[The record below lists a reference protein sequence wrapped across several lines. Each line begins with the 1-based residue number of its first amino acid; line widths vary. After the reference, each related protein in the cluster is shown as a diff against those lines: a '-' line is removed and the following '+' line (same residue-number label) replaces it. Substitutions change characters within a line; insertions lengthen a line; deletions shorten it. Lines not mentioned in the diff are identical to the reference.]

1 MGSTLMETITRFL
14 TGHQEII
21 FRISL
26 RLAGAVLLFF
36 LARVYLRRFHP
47 RWFRRL
53 ESRLG
58 RHTAVLVARSSAYGI
73 WLLWFFAVLILFGV
87 NPGTLI
93 AGLGLFS
100 VAIGF
105 AAQKSVSNLI
115 SGLFI
120 LFDRPFEIGDFVDIG
135 GTTGTVITIDLLSTR
150 IRTPDNLL
158 VRIPNET
165 VLGSVIKNFTRF
177 DIRRLSLQ
185 VGVAYNSDLK
195 HVQDVLHRVLS
206 EHPLVLVDPAPRV
219 MITEFADSSI
229 NFEAWVWVERT
240 HFLDARTQIAQAI
253 KEAFDREGIEIPF
266 PQRVIHL
273 HRTRDALDG

>member
-1 MGSTLMETITRFL
+1 MDPSVLETFSRFFVR
-14 TGHQEII
+14 HQDL
-21 FRISL
+21 FFGVGL
-26 RLAGAVLLFF
+26 RLAGAGVLFF
-36 LARVYLRRFHP
+36 AARIYLRRFHT
-47 RWFRRL
+47 RWLHQL
-53 ESRLG
+53 EPRLG
-58 RHTAVLVARSSAYGI
+58 RHTTVLLTRFSAYGI
-73 WLLWFFAVLILFGV
+73 WLFWLFGVLILFGV

-135 GTTGTVITIDLLSTR
+135 GTVGTVMTIDLLSTR

-158 VRIPNET
+158 VRIPNEA
-165 VLGSVIKNFTRF
+165 VLGSVIKNFTHF

-185 VGVAYNSDLK
+185 VGVGYDSDLK
-195 HVQDVLHRVLS
+195 QVQDVLHRVLS

-219 MITEFADSSI
+219 MLTEFADSSI
-229 NFEAWVWVERT
+229 NFEIWVWVERT

-266 PQRVIHL
+266 PQRVVYL
-273 HRTRDALDG
+273 HGTRDALDG